1 MARKEI
7 IVGSRGSRLALIQSE
22 LVISELKK
30 HYPQIDFKIKKI
42 KTIGDKILDKTLDK
56 IGGKGLFV
64 KEIETALLKGEIDMA
79 VHSMKDVPSEFPK
92 GLQISA
98 ITKRKDVRDILIT
111 KEGNSFNELKQGAK
125 IGTSSLRREAQLRGL
140 RKDLNIVP
148 IRGNVETRINK
159 IKEMDLDGVIL
170 AAAGLIR
177 LGLEDRISES
187 FSPYDIVPA
196 VGQGA
201 LGIETRE
208 DDSLIKEMVS
218 KINDDSTSLAVKG
231 ERRFMTILNG
241 GCHVP
246 VGGFAYIEDEKLKMV
261 GMVSSID
268 GQRIIKAYGEDEV
281 QNYGELGSEIAEEVL
296 SRGGREIL
304 QELEGD
310 R

>member
-42 KTIGDKILDKTLDK
+42 KTIGDKILDKTLNK

-140 RKDLNIVP
+140 RNDLNIVP

-246 VGGFAYIEDEKLKMV
+246 VGGFAYIEDDKLKMV

-268 GQRIIKAYGEDEV
+268 GQRIIKAHGEDEV
-281 QNYGELGSEIAEEVL
+281 QNYGELGSKIAEEVL

-304 QELEGD
+304 QALEGD

>member
-42 KTIGDKILDKTLDK
+42 KTIGDKILDKTLNK

-208 DDSLIKEMVS
+208 DDSFIREMVS

-246 VGGFAYIEDEKLKMV
+246 VGGFAYIEDDKLKMV

-281 QNYGELGSEIAEEVL
+281 QNYGELGSKIAEEVL

>member
-42 KTIGDKILDKTLDK
+42 KTIGDKILDKTLNK

-246 VGGFAYIEDEKLKMV
+246 VGGFAYIEDEKLKMI

-281 QNYGELGSEIAEEVL
+281 QNYGKLGSKIAEEVL

>member
-42 KTIGDKILDKTLDK
+42 KTIGDKILDKTLNK

-281 QNYGELGSEIAEEVL
+281 QNYGELGSKIAEEVL

>member
-42 KTIGDKILDKTLDK
+42 KTIGDKILDKTLNK

-281 QNYGELGSEIAEEVL
+281 QNYGKLGSKIAEEVL